1 MVDKNSE
8 LYTDFLK
15 ALNDGATISFTMD
28 EQGLVEEVSGNH
40 DLLLMLLSMIVQ
52 RLNDEIDDSLIN
64 KAVELGLGGVDL
76 FEDFEVK
83 VDTDA

>member
-1 MVDKNSE
+1 MVDKESE

-15 ALNDGATISFTMD
+15 ALNGGATINFTMD

-52 RLNDEIDDSLIN
+52 RLNDEIDEALIN